1 MTWQCSQP
9 RVAWQID
16 PFGHSKEQARLFSDM
31 GFDGLFFARADH
43 RDKDQRK
50 ANKTLQ
56 MLWNGGI
63 GDDLSKEHLFTG
75 MFSHHY
81 RLQMFITP
89 TDHGLL
95 QLINTFYQSFS
106 EPAGFCFDVLCNDE
120 PVNDDPTLE
129 GYNVDAMV
137 YIHGNLQK

>member
-1 MTWQCSQP
+1 
-9 RVAWQID
+9 
-16 PFGHSKEQARLFSDM
+16 
-31 GFDGLFFARADH
+31 
-43 RDKDQRK
+43 
-50 ANKTLQ
+50 

-81 RLQMFITP
+81 RLHI
-89 TDHGLL
+89 
-95 QLINTFYQSFS
+95 

-137 YIHGNLQK
+137 KMMKDRIDEEVGYYNGPSAKHIMFTIGSDFQYQNAAQNFLNWDKMILHFNKQHGDSMKLMYSTPSCFINAIHQEQS